1 MNKEKILNN
10 QVQGNSIKEEIPQ
23 IHSSETDTSNIEN
36 FKTLYPSILK
46 ADYRPSMES
55 VEQANGLN
63 SAKCE
68 PGPADFKKF
77 KRLYLPDS
85 KANYQ
90 PTEENIEQANDLKST
105 KPNILF

>member
-1 MNKEKILNN
+1 MNKEKTLNN
-10 QVQGNSIKEEIPQ
+10 QTERNYVKEGIPQ
-23 IHSSETDTSNIEN
+23 MHSSETDTSNVEN

-46 ADYRPSMES
+46 ADYHTSMEN

-77 KRLYLPDS
+77 KRLYLPQS

-90 PTEENIEQANDLKST
+90 PTEENIEHANGLKST